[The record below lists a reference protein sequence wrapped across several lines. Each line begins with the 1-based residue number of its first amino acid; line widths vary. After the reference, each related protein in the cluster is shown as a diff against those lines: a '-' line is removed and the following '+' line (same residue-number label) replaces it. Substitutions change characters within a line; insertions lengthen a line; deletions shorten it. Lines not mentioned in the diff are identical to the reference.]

1 MNSTRLKPIVLFLCF
16 CLILGLFPGKALAQ
30 TAQLSVDIH
39 PREIHEGEVFTIN
52 LTFTSSN
59 NPIGTINALITY
71 DDDLIEYQSGGSNTV
86 QISGGTGMI
95 TDTGSPSTKEMIYS
109 LKFMAKK
116 SGTASFAITES
127 EVIALDTG
135 TLLGNPKKSISISIQ
150 PDGHEDVDDS
160 QEGVD
165 KTIKV
170 YINGKVYYVF
180 KQLTDVKLPEG
191 FETAA
196 VTLQG
201 EEITGAINPSTGL
214 ILLYAADENLQDGW
228 YIYDP
233 STEIL
238 YPYVTINV
246 GQIYTLLP
254 IDIKPK
260 RYHPTNIEINGM
272 LLPVSKPDDFRGYY
286 LVKASN
292 EQGNT
297 GYYFYDERENTL
309 QRVWLEEAEGENRE
323 VIFTITT
330 LAVICIILLLLITLL
345 AYSFRPKRKRRKH

>member
-1 MNSTRLKPIVLFLCF
+1 MNSTKLKLIILYFCF
-16 CLILGLFPGKALAQ
+16 CLISGLFPGKASAE

-59 NPIGTINALITY
+59 PIGTINALIAY
-71 DDDLIEYQSGGSNTV
+71 DDALIEYQSGGSNTV

-95 TDTGSPSTKEMIYS
+95 TATGSPSTKEMIYS
-109 LKFMAKK
+109 LRFMAKK

-135 TLLGNPKKSISISIQ
+135 TLLGTPQKTISITIL
-150 PDGHEDVDDS
+150 PDGNEDI
-160 QEGVD
+160 D

-170 YINGKVYYVF
+170 YINGKVFYVF

-191 FETAA
+191 FETTV

-201 EEITGAINPSTGL
+201 QEIEGAKNLLTGL
-214 ILLYAADENLQDGW
+214 ILLYAADENLQEGW

-233 STEIL
+233 STDML
-238 YPYVTINV
+238 YPYITINV
-246 GQIYTLLP
+246 DQVYTLLP
-254 IDIKPK
+254 IDINTEG
-260 RYHPTNIEINGM
+260 YHPTNIKINGISI
-272 LLPVSKPDDFRGYY
+272 PVLKPDHFRGYY

-292 EQGNT
+292 EQGDT

-309 QRVWLEEAEGENRE
+309 QRVWLEEAQTENRE
-323 VIFTITT
+323 VIFTITA

-345 AYSFRPKRKRRKH
+345 AYSFRPRRKRRKH

>member
-1 MNSTRLKPIVLFLCF
+1 MNTINSTKLQSIILFLCF
-16 CLILGLFPGKALAQ
+16 CLIFGLFPGKAFAE

-39 PREIHEGEVFTIN
+39 PQEIHEGDVFTIN
-52 LTFTSSN
+52 LCFTSSS
-59 NPIGTINALITY
+59 NPIGTINALIAY
-71 DDDLIEYQSGGSNTV
+71 DDDLIVYQSGGSNTV
-86 QISGGTGMI
+86 QISGGSGMI

-116 SGTASFAITES
+116 TGTASFAVTES

-135 TLLGNPKKSISISIQ
+135 TLVGNPKKSISIQIQ
-150 PDGHEDVDDS
+150 PDGHED
-160 QEGVD
+160 VD

-170 YINGKVYYVF
+170 YINGKVFYVF

-201 EEITGAINPSTGL
+201 EEITAAKNPLTGL
-214 ILLYAADENLQDGW
+214 ILLYAADKNLQEGW

-233 STEIL
+233 STEML
-238 YPYVTINV
+238 YPYITINV
-246 GQIYTLLP
+246 DQVYTLLP
-254 IDIKPK
+254 IDIKPEG
-260 RYHPTNIEINGM
+260 YHPTNIKINGM
-272 LLPVSKPDDFRGYY
+272 LLPVLKPDDFRGYY

-309 QRVWLEEAEGENRE
+309 QRVWLEEAESKNKE
-323 VIFTITT
+323 VILTITA
-330 LAVICIILLLLITLL
+330 LAILCIILLLLITLL
-345 AYSFRPKRKRRKH
+345 AYSFRPRRKRRKH

>member
-1 MNSTRLKPIVLFLCF
+1 MNSTKLKPIILYFCF
-16 CLILGLFPGKALAQ
+16 CLCLGLFPGKASAE

-52 LTFTSSN
+52 LTFTSSS
-59 NPIGTINALITY
+59 NPIGTINALIAY
-71 DDDLIEYQSGGSNTV
+71 DDALIEYQSGGSNTV

-95 TDTGSPSTKEMIYS
+95 TATGSPSTKEMIYS
-109 LKFMAKK
+109 LRFMAKK
-116 SGTASFAITES
+116 PGTASFAITES

-135 TLLGNPKKSISISIQ
+135 TLLGTPQKTISITIL
-150 PDGHEDVDDS
+150 PDGNEDI
-160 QEGVD
+160 D

-170 YINGKVYYVF
+170 YINGKVFYVF

-191 FETAA
+191 FETTV

-201 EEITGAINPSTGL
+201 QEIEGAKNLLTGL
-214 ILLYAADENLQDGW
+214 ILLYAADENLQEGW

-233 STEIL
+233 STEML
-238 YPYVTINV
+238 YPYITINV
-246 GQIYTLLP
+246 DQVYTLLP
-254 IDIKPK
+254 IDINTEG
-260 RYHPTNIEINGM
+260 YHPTNIKINGISI
-272 LLPVSKPDDFRGYY
+272 PVLKPDHFRGYY

-292 EQGNT
+292 EQGDT

-309 QRVWLEEAEGENRE
+309 QRVWLEEAQTENRE
-323 VIFTITT
+323 VIFTITA

-345 AYSFRPKRKRRKH
+345 AYSFRPRRKRRKH